1 MKGLLCK
8 DWAILVNSY
17 KKNFLIMV
25 VLYLGMA
32 VCLHMDYLC
41 YALVAVCGVYASST
55 MNFDDSAH
63 WDTYART
70 MPVTPG
76 QVVGCKYLLGLLFT
90 LFGSVC
96 AAVGIFLVGQY
107 TDVLE
112 AAFSILVI
120 AAFFL
125 LLFAVNMP
133 FSYKFGAVRARTW
146 VYLVTFF
153 GVFLIIFAMEHL
165 PYLQRSSVISQ
176 LDALG
181 NALTA
186 QPVLLLL
193 PCRAAAL
200 PWQLGLERTNLS
212 AQRVL
217 REFLVLLL
225 GGKNAE

>member
-41 YALVAVCGVYASST
+41 YALVAVCGVYAAST

-96 AAVGIFLVGQY
+96 AAVGIFLAGQY

-120 AAFFL
+120 AAFSL

-133 FSYKFGAVRARTW
+133 FSYKFGAVRAGTW
-146 VYLVTFF
+146 VYLVAFF

-193 PCRAAAL
+193 PCA
-200 PWQLGLERTNLS
+200 
-212 AQRVL
+212 V
-217 REFLVLLL
+217 VLLL
-225 GGKNAE
+225 YLGSWALSVQIYQRKEF

>member
-17 KKNFLIMV
+17 KKNFLILV
-25 VLYLGMA
+25 LLYLGMA

-55 MNFDDSAH
+55 INFDDSAH

-70 MPVTPG
+70 LPVTPG

-90 LFGSVC
+90 LFGSGC
-96 AAVGIFLVGQY
+96 AAVGIFLAGQY

-112 AAFSILVI
+112 ATFSILVI
-120 AAFFL
+120 AAFSL

-153 GVFLIIFAMEHL
+153 AVFATIYVMEKL
-165 PYLQRSSVISQ
+165 PYLQRSAVTSQ
-176 LDALG
+176 MDTMG
-181 NALTA
+181 NAITA
-186 QPVLLLL
+186 RPALLL
-193 PCRAAAL
+193 PDQAGAAENR
-200 PWQLGLERTNLS
+200 QS
-212 AQRVL
+212 AIDKPAPVR
-217 REFLVLLL
+217 
-225 GGKNAE
+225 

>member
-25 VLYLGMA
+25 VFYLGMA

-63 WDTYART
+63 WDTYAHT
-70 MPVTPG
+70 LPVTPG
-76 QVVGCKYLLGLLFT
+76 QVVGCKYLLGLLLT

-96 AAVGIFLVGQY
+96 AAVGIFLAGQY

-120 AAFFL
+120 AAFSL

-133 FSYKFGAVRARTW
+133 FSYKFGAVRAGTW
-146 VYLVTFF
+146 VYLVAFF

-193 PCRAAAL
+193 PCA
-200 PWQLGLERTNLS
+200 
-212 AQRVL
+212 V
-217 REFLVLLL
+217 VLLL
-225 GGKNAE
+225 YLGSWALSVQIYQRKEF

>member
-63 WDTYART
+63 WDTYVRT
-70 MPVTPG
+70 LPVTPG

-96 AAVGIFLVGQY
+96 AAVGIFLAGQY
-107 TDVLE
+107 ADVLE

-120 AAFFL
+120 AAFSL

-133 FSYKFGAVRARTW
+133 FSYKFGAVRAGTW

-181 NALTA
+181 NALAA

-193 PCRAAAL
+193 PSAA
-200 PWQLGLERTNLS
+200 
-212 AQRVL
+212 
-217 REFLVLLL
+217 VLLL
-225 GGKNAE
+225 YLGSWALSVQIYQRKEF

>member
-17 KKNFLIMV
+17 KKNFLILV
-25 VLYLGMA
+25 LLYLGMA

-70 MPVTPG
+70 LPVTPG

-96 AAVGIFLVGQY
+96 AAVGIFLAGQY

-112 AAFSILVI
+112 ATFSILVI
-120 AAFFL
+120 TAFSL

-153 GVFLIIFAMEHL
+153 AVFATIYVMEKL
-165 PYLQRSSVISQ
+165 PYLQRSAVTSR
-176 LDALG
+176 LDTMG
-181 NALTA
+181 NAITA
-186 QPVLLLL
+186 RPALLLL
-193 PCRAAAL
+193 PCAA
-200 PWQLGLERTNLS
+200 
-212 AQRVL
+212 
-217 REFLVLLL
+217 VLLL
-225 GGKNAE
+225 YLGSWALSVQIYQRKEF

>member
-55 MNFDDSAH
+55 MNFYDSAH

-70 MPVTPG
+70 LPVTPG
-76 QVVGCKYLLGLLFT
+76 QVVGCKYLLGLLLT

-96 AAVGIFLVGQY
+96 AAVGIFLAGQY

-120 AAFFL
+120 AAFSL

-133 FSYKFGAVRARTW
+133 FSYKFGAVRAGTW

-181 NALTA
+181 NALAA

-193 PCRAAAL
+193 PSAA
-200 PWQLGLERTNLS
+200 
-212 AQRVL
+212 
-217 REFLVLLL
+217 VLLL
-225 GGKNAE
+225 YLGSWALSVQIYQRKEF

>member
-70 MPVTPG
+70 LPVTPG

-90 LFGSVC
+90 LFGSVLRRGGDFPYRPIHRC
-96 AAVGIFLVGQY
+96 VGSGILDSAHCRVFPAAVCRQH
-107 TDVLE
+107 
-112 AAFSILVI
+112 A
-120 AAFFL
+120 
-125 LLFAVNMP
+125 
-133 FSYKFGAVRARTW
+133 
-146 VYLVTFF
+146 
-153 GVFLIIFAMEHL
+153 VFLQIRRGACPHLGVPGRILWCFPHNFCHGASAICSVLPSFPSWTLWAM
-165 PYLQRSSVISQ
+165 PSPRSRCFCCCP
-176 LDALG
+176 AR
-181 NALTA
+181 
-186 QPVLLLL
+186 
-193 PCRAAAL
+193 PCCCSTLAAG
-200 PWQLGLERTNLS
+200 P
-212 AQRVL
+212 
-217 REFLVLLL
+217 
-225 GGKNAE
+225 

>member
-17 KKNFLIMV
+17 KKNFLILV
-25 VLYLGMA
+25 LLYLGMA

-70 MPVTPG
+70 LPVTPG

-96 AAVGIFLVGQY
+96 AAVGIFLAGQY

-120 AAFFL
+120 AAFSL

-133 FSYKFGAVRARTW
+133 LSYKFGAVRARTW

-153 GVFLIIFAMEHL
+153 AVFATIYVMEKL
-165 PYLQRSSVISQ
+165 PYLQRSAVTSQ
-176 LDALG
+176 LDTMG
-181 NALTA
+181 NAITA
-186 QPVLLLL
+186 RPALLLL
-193 PCRAAAL
+193 PCVA
-200 PWQLGLERTNLS
+200 
-212 AQRVL
+212 
-217 REFLVLLL
+217 VLLL
-225 GGKNAE
+225 YLGSWALSVQIYQRKEF

>member
-17 KKNFLIMV
+17 KKNFLILV
-25 VLYLGMA
+25 LLYLGMA

-70 MPVTPG
+70 LPVTPG

-90 LFGSVC
+90 LFGSDC
-96 AAVGIFLVGQY
+96 AAVGIFLAGQY

-112 AAFSILVI
+112 ATFSILVI
-120 AAFFL
+120 AAFSL

-153 GVFLIIFAMEHL
+153 AVFATIYVMEKL
-165 PYLQRSSVISQ
+165 PYLQRSAVTSQ
-176 LDALG
+176 LDTMG
-181 NALTA
+181 NAITA
-186 QPVLLLL
+186 RPALLLL
-193 PCRAAAL
+193 PCAA
-200 PWQLGLERTNLS
+200 
-212 AQRVL
+212 
-217 REFLVLLL
+217 VLLL
-225 GGKNAE
+225 YFGSWALSVQIYQRKEF

>member
-32 VCLHMDYLC
+32 VCLHMNYLC

-55 MNFDDSAH
+55 MNFDDYAH

-70 MPVTPG
+70 LPVTPG
-76 QVVGCKYLLGLLFT
+76 QVVGYKYLLGLLFT

-96 AAVGIFLVGQY
+96 AAVGIFLTGQY

-120 AAFFL
+120 AAFSL

-146 VYLVTFF
+146 V
-153 GVFLIIFAMEHL
+153 LIIFAMEHL
-165 PYLQRSSVISQ
+165 PYLQRSSVISL

-193 PCRAAAL
+193 PCAA
-200 PWQLGLERTNLS
+200 
-212 AQRVL
+212 
-217 REFLVLLL
+217 VLLL
-225 GGKNAE
+225 YLGSWALSVQIYQRKEF

>member
-17 KKNFLIMV
+17 KKNFLILV
-25 VLYLGMA
+25 LLYLGMA

-70 MPVTPG
+70 LPVTPG

-96 AAVGIFLVGQY
+96 AAVGIFLAGQY

-120 AAFFL
+120 AAFSL

-153 GVFLIIFAMEHL
+153 AVFATIYVMEKL
-165 PYLQRSSVISQ
+165 PYLQRSAVTSQ
-176 LDALG
+176 LDTMG
-181 NALTA
+181 NAITA
-186 QPVLLLL
+186 RPALLLL
-193 PCRAAAL
+193 PCGA
-200 PWQLGLERTNLS
+200 
-212 AQRVL
+212 
-217 REFLVLLL
+217 VLLL
-225 GGKNAE
+225 YLGSWALSVQIYQRKEF